1 LTADLTLPEFPDRHF
16 TGKLVRTSEAIN
28 YATRTLTA
36 EVDVHN
42 PTGQLLSG
50 SYAEVHFKVPGQVSS
65 YILPVDTLLFRKE
78 GLRVAIVKDGKAE
91 LVAVT
96 PGRDFGASI
105 ELVSGLQGSESVIT
119 SPPDSITD
127 GEKVQIAQTTD
138 TGGRP

>member
-1 LTADLTLPEFPDRHF
+1 LAEFPGRTF

-50 SYAEVHFKVPGQVSS
+50 SYAEVHFKVPGQVSTYLLS
-65 YILPVDTLLFRKE
+65 VDTLLFRKE

-91 LVAVT
+91 LLPVT
-96 PGRDFGASI
+96 PGRDFGDSVEI
-105 ELVSGLQGSESVIT
+105 ISGLEGDESVIV
-119 SPPDSITD
+119 SPPDSITP
-127 GEKVQIAQTTD
+127 GEKVQIAQAAA
-138 TGGRP
+138 TGGTQ

>member
-1 LTADLTLPEFPDRHF
+1 M
-16 TGKLVRTSEAIN
+16 RTSEAIN